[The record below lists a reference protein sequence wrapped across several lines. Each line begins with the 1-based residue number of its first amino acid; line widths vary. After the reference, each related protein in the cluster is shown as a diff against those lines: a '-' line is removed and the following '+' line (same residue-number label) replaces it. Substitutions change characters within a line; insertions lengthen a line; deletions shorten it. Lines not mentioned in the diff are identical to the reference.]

1 MKLVFATIT
10 TLTLLTL
17 PAQAEHPC
25 ADDAKLKAEALLR
38 LHMDGTW
45 KIDASNI
52 DPKVTE
58 LPPVKALAG
67 TGKLDVLDL
76 TGYVYKGTYRL
87 RMLYAQR
94 EGCSL
99 IGQEVMEYVAVK

>member
-1 MKLVFATIT
+1 MRLFLATIT
-10 TLTLLTL
+10 ALTLLAL
-17 PAQAEHPC
+17 PVQAEHPC
-25 ADDAKLKAEALLR
+25 AADAKLKAEALLR

-52 DPKVTE
+52 DPKVVE

-76 TGYVYKGTYRL
+76 TGLVYKGTYRL
-87 RMLYAQR
+87 RMLYAQG
-94 EGCSL
+94 EGCAL
-99 IGQEVMEYVAVK
+99 IGQEVIEYVAVK